1 MYTPDTKLGL
11 EELEKIT
18 YSEMEKENTCSLA
31 QKIFL
36 GEKTKHKN
44 VLIGHP
50 TEK

>member
-31 QKIFL
+31 QKIFW